1 MDTTTVLEI
10 IKMIN
15 VKRKQAKETLKT
27 IPQHNQD
34 ETQYWNGMLD
44 GYFDLKQHLQSF
56 IENEVNK
63 IEP

>member
-10 IKMIN
+10 IKMIDN
-15 VKRKQAKETLKT
+15 RLLRIRFNLSLSWCENKSEELAVQASLTELK
-27 IPQHNQD
+27 D
-34 ETQYWNGMLD
+34 
-44 GYFDLKQHLQSF
+44 HLQSF